1 MWVRVLGCFVVL
13 SFICL
18 GCSNDDGIQ
27 LQNSS
32 DQNPQILEGEP
43 CVDGLSSGFP
53 CDGVELLSRIPLGV
67 FSASSGNDSWG
78 WVDPQT
84 NQEYALMGLNNGL
97 AFIDVTNPSSPIYL
111 GKLPTKSNSSQWRD
125 VKVYRNYAFIVAE
138 AANHGMQIFDLTKLR
153 NVSTAPQ
160 TFTEDAHYNGFGN
173 AHNIVI
179 NEDSGYAYAVGTQTF
194 SGGPH
199 FVDIRDPLNP
209 TAAGGYAT
217 NGYSHDAQV
226 VTYNGPDQDYQGA
239 EILIG
244 SNENEVVIVN
254 VSDKNAPVEI
264 SRTSYPQIG
273 YTHQG
278 WFTDDQRYFIAGD
291 ELDELN
297 FGIPSRTLV
306 FDFLDLDAPTLFFAH
321 QGETNAI
328 DHNGYVHNGKFYLSN
343 YTAGIRIFN
352 LDEIQNGLIQEESFF
367 DTVPSTS
374 EADFTGVWNIYIFL
388 PSGTLIVSDIRGGLF
403 LLKEQL

>member
-1 MWVRVLGCFVVL
+1 MWVRVLGCFVVF
-13 SFICL
+13 SIICL

-27 LQNSS
+27 LQNAS

-43 CVDGLSSGFP
+43 CVNGLSAGFP
-53 CDGVELLSRIPLGV
+53 CDGVDLLSRIPLGI

-111 GKLPTKSNSSQWRD
+111 GKLPTKTNSSQWRD

-199 FVDIRDPLNP
+199 FVDVRDPLNP
-209 TAAGGYAT
+209 TAAGGYET

-321 QGETNAI
+321 QGGTNAI

-343 YTAGIRIFN
+343 YTAGIRMFN
-352 LDEIQNGLIQEESFF
+352 LNEINNGLLQEESFF

-374 EADFTGVWNIYIFL
+374 EADFTGVWNIYPYL

-403 LLKEQL
+403 LLKEQ